1 MPRTPAM
8 DRAIRKYEAEKVDHI
23 LIRVPKGDK
32 EKIQAYALQHG
43 ESMNGFIV
51 RVIKEKIECEEK
63 DSI

>member
-8 DRAIRKYEAEKVDHI
+8 DKAIRKYDAEKVDYI

-32 EKIQAYALQHG
+32 EKIQAYAQQHG
-43 ESMNGFIV
+43 ESMNGFIN
-51 RVIKEKIECEEK
+51 RLIKEAMKCEEK